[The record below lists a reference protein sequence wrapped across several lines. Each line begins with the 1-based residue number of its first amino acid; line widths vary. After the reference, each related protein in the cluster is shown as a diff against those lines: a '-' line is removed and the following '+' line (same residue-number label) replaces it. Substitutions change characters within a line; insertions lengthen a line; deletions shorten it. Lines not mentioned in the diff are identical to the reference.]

1 MAGPFDFLRNN
12 SSGLT
17 QLGLGL
23 LSGRTGQ
30 EQAAMGAQGLAGAVN
45 QNKTVQWLQKTNPDL
60 AAAVQQGAITPGDAW
75 KMAYTQRL
83 EAAKPKNNFI
93 TAGKNLYNVETGQ
106 WVAPPAGIGGDDAE
120 YGLNP
125 QYGVDANGN
134 PVIVQLS
141 KSGTSK
147 QTALPDGVTLSKQ
160 PIKLDA
166 GTHFVLLD
174 PITRQPIG
182 QIEKDVAGTKR
193 EQEIGVAQAEAQT
206 ALPGA
211 RDMAKAV
218 SEQVESLK
226 TDPYLPNML
235 GPWDSRTPDITA
247 DAARVSGKMEQ
258 LQSGAFLSARQL
270 LKGGGAITD
279 YEGKKAEAAFARLNR
294 AQSDEDYKTA
304 LDEFNYWVQQGITK
318 LERQAGQGGAQSP
331 APARTGSGTT
341 GSGVKW
347 SVE

>member
-12 SSGLT
+12 NQAIT

-30 EQAAMGAQGLAGAVN
+30 EQAALGAQGLSGAIN

-60 AAAVQQGAITPGDAW
+60 AAAVQQGAISPGDAW
-75 KMAYTQRL
+75 KMAYTQKL
-83 EAAKPKNNFI
+83 EAAKPKNNYI
-93 TAGKNLYNVETGQ
+93 QAGKNLFNTNTEQ
-106 WVAPPAGIGGDDAE
+106 WLTPPAGMGGDDAE

-182 QIEKDVAGTKR
+182 QVAKNLA
-193 EQEIGVAQAEAQT
+193 EAEAQKKLGQFQGEAT
-206 ALPGA
+206 ASAPGDIQA
-211 RDMAKAV
+211 GQNALDLIGSIRDDPNRGIGTGISSVGNRIPATPGYDFQTKVDQAK
-218 SEQVESLK
+218 
-226 TDPYLPNML
+226 
-235 GPWDSRTPDITA
+235 
-247 DAARVSGKMEQ
+247 
-258 LQSGAFLSARQL
+258 SGAFLSAIEQMRGL
-270 LKGGGAITD
+270 GALSNAEGQTATAAVTRMNTATSEREFLAALSDYEKIIKQGIGRAQNRLSGQQPAQGPAQPPGSVVDYTD
-279 YEGKKAEAAFARLNR
+279 YFK
-294 AQSDEDYKTA
+294 Q
-304 LDEFNYWVQQGITK
+304 
-318 LERQAGQGGAQSP
+318 
-331 APARTGSGTT
+331 
-341 GSGVKW
+341 
-347 SVE
+347 